1 MPHGLGKVGEFS
13 VLITASVCVLITAV
27 AAAPLVRHQFIRY
40 VRRYRLALQP
50 ALPEAFDH
58 E

>member
-13 VLITASVCVLITAV
+13 VITAV